1 MVATI
6 VGCAL
11 CGAETAGTMVCG
23 KCVVEL
29 SHMLRHL
36 SVRLPDLRQIA
47 AKKASV
53 MVRES
58 QHGSRTVAPVPV
70 NVGAWQLQQNLIE
83 YAVQLGKAL
92 GLHFVRVNAE
102 SLLSVAA
109 KRSQSLMGRNDAVQ
123 IYKLA
128 ENAVHRLD
136 RQLEPPP
143 DRILIGQCDRCG
155 ADIWSSEDD
164 LAAGWQPCTCG
175 ATVNIRQIQE
185 QRMFRLAL
193 SDAQGTAAALSRT
206 FKDCGLN
213 VDRKTIGKWKE
224 RGLIKPIGRQDG
236 KPVYR
241 LWDIWIA
248 LNR

>member
-1 MVATI
+1 M
-6 VGCAL
+6 
-11 CGAETAGTMVCG
+11 CG
-23 KCVVEL
+23 KCTVEL

-92 GLHFVRVNAE
+92 GLKFVRVNAE

-136 RQLEPPP
+136 RQLEPPAE
-143 DRILIGQCDRCG
+143 RVLIGQCDHCG
-155 ADIWSSEDD
+155 ADIWSSEED
-164 LAAGWQPCTCG
+164 LAAGWQPCGCG
-175 ATVNIRQIQE
+175 ATVNIHQVQE

-193 SDAQGTAAALSRT
+193 SNAQGTAAALSRM
-206 FKDCGLN
+206 FKDCGLE
-213 VDRKTIGKWKE
+213 VRRQTISEWRRRKI
-224 RGLIKPIGRQDG
+224 IKPIGKEDG

-241 LWDIWIA
+241 LWDIWLA

>member
-1 MVATI
+1 MVSTI

-11 CGAETAGTMVCG
+11 CGADTAGTLVCG

-29 SHMLRHL
+29 SHMLHHL

-58 QHGSRTVAPVPV
+58 GHGSRTVAPVPV

-102 SLLSVAA
+102 SLLSVASR
-109 KRSQSLMGRNDAVQ
+109 RSKKLMSRNDAVQ

-128 ENAVHRLD
+128 ENAVRRLD
-136 RQLEPPP
+136 RQLEPP
-143 DRILIGQCDRCG
+143 DERVLIGQCDHCG

-175 ATVNIRQIQE
+175 TTINIHQVQE
-185 QRMFRLAL
+185 QRMLRLAI
-193 SDAQGTAAALSRT
+193 SDAQGTAAALS
-206 FKDCGLN
+206 KLLKGCG
-213 VDRKTIGKWKE
+213 VDIKRKTISEWKR
-224 RGLIKPIGRQDG
+224 RGIIKSVGSQDS
-236 KPVYR
+236 KPVFL
-241 LWDIWIA
+241 LWDVWRA
-248 LNR
+248 YTR